1 MSALFS
7 ICSCT
12 LPSSEALATLGE
24 SLHQL
29 LTGLEEVGVEALP
42 QTLESEMRRAMSLS
56 PSLLALQDDCDSSM
70 ASSIQSQFGT
80 PLFGLSPS
88 EEVAFSSLLQ
98 RMIAGTVDG
107 MMAEGCDLDDCLEG
121 VAEM

>member
-1 MSALFS
+1 M
-7 ICSCT
+7 
-12 LPSSEALATLGE
+12 
-24 SLHQL
+24 
-29 LTGLEEVGVEALP
+29 EALP

-56 PSLLALQDDCDSSM
+56 PSLLALQDDCEDDPSSL
-70 ASSIQSQFGT
+70 ASSLQSQFGT